1 MSARDKVTAIFRELA
16 GEKSERLDASRYLAD
31 VNSRITAALAEE
43 REDESEILHHDQIGF
58 HLVDWQADAAFIVA
72 LSLYPERFTDE
83 EIRDGVLAFLL
94 HAPSHVVE
102 AARLAGH
109 PCDTFA
115 PAKKKSTTLGVLRR
129 SSRRRRGLNKPGKD
143 ACSDPLA

>member
-1 MSARDKVTAIFRELA
+1 MSAHDKVTAIFRELA
-16 GEKSERLDASRYLAD
+16 GEKSERLAATRYLAD
-31 VNSRITAALAEE
+31 VNSRITAALAAEKEE
-43 REDESEILHHDQIGF
+43 EAEILHYDQIGF
-58 HLVDWQADAAFIVA
+58 HLIDWQADAAFIVA

-109 PCDTFA
+109 PCDTFS
-115 PAKKKSTTLGVLRR
+115 PTKEGE
-129 SSRRRRGLNKPGKD
+129 PIQ
-143 ACSDPLA
+143 

>member
-1 MSARDKVTAIFRELA
+1 MSAHDKVIAIFRELA
-16 GEKSERLDASRYLAD
+16 GEKSERLDATRYLAD
-31 VNSRITAALAEE
+31 VNSRITAALAGEKEE
-43 REDESEILHHDQIGF
+43 DVLHQDKIGF

-102 AARLAGH
+102 AARLAGQ
-109 PCDTFA
+109 PYDNFA
-115 PAKKKSTTLGVLRR
+115 ETKKEEPKRPGQ
-129 SSRRRRGLNKPGKD
+129 SR
-143 ACSDPLA
+143 